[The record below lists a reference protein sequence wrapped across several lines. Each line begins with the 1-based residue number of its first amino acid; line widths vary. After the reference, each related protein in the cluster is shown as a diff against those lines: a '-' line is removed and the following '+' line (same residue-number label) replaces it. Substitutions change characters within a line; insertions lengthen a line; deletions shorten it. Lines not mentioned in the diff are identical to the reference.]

1 MKRKTILLQT
11 REKSCQW
18 HFGSG
23 ESYGYEACEV
33 IGE

>member
-11 REKSCQW
+11 REKSCHW
-18 HFGSG
+18 NFGSG
-23 ESYGYEACEV
+23 ERYGYEACEV